1 VAGARGLAHEIRVGL
16 ESSETVTAVAEQISK
31 KRDPLL
37 ELSFGKPV
45 RQHVKEFG
53 LLFAAIGTSIAA
65 VKLYRGR
72 EVTEWVTWL
81 APAMLFAVLGL
92 YAPRVLLP
100 VWRAWMKLAHYL
112 SLVMTSVVLSI
123 AWCVGLLPIAGV
135 MKIFGV
141 KPMDLSYGANR
152 TSYWETR
159 NPKYDDFKRLE
170 LQW

>member
-16 ESSETVTAVAEQISK
+16 ESSESVTAVAEQISK

-53 LLFAAIGTSIAA
+53 LLFAVIGTCVAA

-72 EVTEWVTWL
+72 ETTEWMMWL

-112 SLVMTSVVLSI
+112 SLVMTSVVLTI
-123 AWCVGLLPIAGV
+123 AWCVGVIPIAGV

>member
-1 VAGARGLAHEIRVGL
+1 MAGARGLAHEVRVGL
-16 ESSETVTAVAEQISK
+16 ESSETMSAVAEQISK
-31 KRDPLL
+31 RRDPLL

-45 RQHVKEFG
+45 GTHVKEFG
-53 LLFAAIGTSIAA
+53 LLFATIGVVVTAIK
-65 VKLYRGR
+65 VYRGR
-72 EVTEWVTWL
+72 EVNEWIVWL
-81 APAMLFAVLGL
+81 APAMVFAILGL

-112 SLVMTSVVLSI
+112 SLVMTAVVLTL
-123 AWCVGLLPIAGV
+123 AWCVGLLPVAGL
-135 MKIFGV
+135 MRLLGV
-141 KPMDLSYGANR
+141 KPMDLSYRANR